1 MSVALEVCRIA
12 EAQVGRDGLAR
23 VVEVGL
29 EVGDD
34 AGVEHSSLEF
44 CLEALLA
51 HPPFAGARP
60 ALTRVRGDTLRVT
73 HLEVEDGD
81 PDD

>member
-12 EAQVGRDGLAR
+12 EAHVGREGLAR
-23 VVEVGL
+23 VVKVGL

-34 AGVEHSSLEF
+34 AGVELASLEF
-44 CLEALLA
+44 CLESLLA

-60 ALTRVRGDTLRVT
+60 SLVRVGGDTLRVT